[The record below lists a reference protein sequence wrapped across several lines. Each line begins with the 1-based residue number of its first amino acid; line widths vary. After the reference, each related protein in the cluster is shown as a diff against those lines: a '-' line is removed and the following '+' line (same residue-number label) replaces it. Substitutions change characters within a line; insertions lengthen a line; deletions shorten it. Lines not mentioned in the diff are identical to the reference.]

1 MKIMV
6 KTALIRINTQEKT
19 EKIIPHRRANR
30 PGRESADESFAD
42 TPSICSKAALTL
54 TWPSSLVST

>member
-1 MKIMV
+1 MNIMV

-30 PGRESADESFAD
+30 PGRESADEASAVPF
-42 TPSICSKAALTL
+42 SIC
-54 TWPSSLVST
+54 